1 MPPEAAVRQVRQ
13 HAAAE
18 NFVRQN
24 GFADA
29 DAAACAYQFPA
40 LMFQPRV
47 IAVVVLAGLVLQAWQ
62 PFLFLSAV
70 LWWNVL
76 VPRLNPFDGLHNRF
90 VGAPKGIPPL
100 PPAAGPRRFAQAMA
114 ATSTLGVALSLWF
127 GSRLA
132 ALAFEAI
139 VVTALTMLLVGR
151 LCLGS
156 YLFHLLRG
164 QAAFANRTL
173 PWGRE

>member
-1 MPPEAAVRQVRQ
+1 MRPEVRQRT
-13 HAAAE
+13 AAE
-18 NFVRQN
+18 NFVHQN

-29 DAAACAYQFPA
+29 DAVACAYQFPA

-47 IAVVVLAGLVLQAWQ
+47 IAVVVLAGLVLQAW
-62 PFLFLSAV
+62 PLFLFLSAL

-76 VPRLNPFDGLHNRF
+76 VPSLNPFDGLYNRS
-90 VGAPKGIPPL
+90 VAGPKGIPPL

-127 GSRLA
+127 GSRLG
-132 ALAFEAI
+132 ALAFEMV

-151 LCLGS
+151 LCVGS
-156 YLFHLLRG
+156 YLFHVLRG

-173 PWGRE
+173 PWVKE

>member
-1 MPPEAAVRQVRQ
+1 MPPEGGVRRVRQRT
-13 HAAAE
+13 AAD

-29 DAAACAYQFPA
+29 DAVACAYQFPA

-47 IAVVVLAGLVLQAWQ
+47 IAAVVLAGLALQAWQ
-62 PFLFLSAV
+62 PFLFLSAI

-76 VPRLNPFDGLHNRF
+76 VPNLNPFDGLYNRL
-90 VGAPKGIPPL
+90 VAAPKGMPPL

-127 GSRLA
+127 GWRLA
-132 ALAFEAI
+132 ALAFE
-139 VVTALTMLLVGR
+139 VVVITALTMLLVGR
-151 LCLGS
+151 LCVGS
-156 YLFHLLRG
+156 YLFHVLRG

-173 PWGRE
+173 PWVRE

>member
-1 MPPEAAVRQVRQ
+1 MRPDGALRLVRLR
-13 HAAAE
+13 AAE

-29 DAAACAYQFPA
+29 DGVACAHQFPA

-47 IAVVVLAGLVLQAWQ
+47 IAFVVFAGLVAQAWQ
-62 PFLFLSAV
+62 PFLGLSLI

-76 VPRLNPFDGLHNRF
+76 VPRLNPFDGLHNRL
-90 VGAPKGIPPL
+90 VAARKGIPPL

-114 ATSTLGVALSLWF
+114 ATSTLGVALSLF
-127 GSRLA
+127 VGSRLA

-139 VVTALTMLLVGR
+139 VVAALTMLLVGR
-151 LCLGS
+151 LCVGS
-156 YLFHLLRG
+156 YLFHVLRG
-164 QAAFANRTL
+164 HSGFANRTL
-173 PWGRE
+173 PWARDE

>member
-1 MPPEAAVRQVRQ
+1 LTQRRT
-13 HAAAE
+13 AAE

-24 GFADA
+24 GFVDA
-29 DAAACAYQFPA
+29 DAAVCAYQFPA

-47 IAVVVLAGLVLQAWQ
+47 IAVVVLVGLLLQAWQ
-62 PFLFLSAV
+62 PFLFLSGI

-76 VPRLNPFDGLHNRF
+76 LPALNPFDALHNRL
-90 VGAPKGIPPL
+90 VAAPRGQPPL

-127 GSRLA
+127 GSRMA
-132 ALAFEAI
+132 ALAFEAV

-156 YLFHLLRG
+156 YLFHVLRG
-164 QAAFANRTL
+164 QAAFGNRTL
-173 PWGRE
+173 PWAKAEG

>member
-1 MPPEAAVRQVRQ
+1 MAPEGDPAVVRSPTS
-13 HAAAE
+13 AE

-47 IAVVVLAGLVLQAWQ
+47 IAVVVLVGLLLQAWQ
-62 PFLFLSAV
+62 PFLVLSAL

-76 VPRLNPFDGLHNRF
+76 VPRLNPFDAVHNRL
-90 VGAPKGIPPL
+90 VAVPAGRAPL

-114 ATSTLGVALSLWF
+114 ATTTLGVGLSLAF
-127 GSRLA
+127 GSRSLA
-132 ALAFEAI
+132 LVFEAA
-139 VVTALTMLLVGR
+139 VVMALTMLLVGR

-156 YLFHLLRG
+156 YLFYLLRG

-173 PWGRE
+173 PWSRG

>member
-1 MPPEAAVRQVRQ
+1 MVPEGGQHAVRRVTS
-13 HAAAE
+13 AE

-29 DAAACAYQFPA
+29 DAVVCAHQFPA

-47 IAVVVLAGLVLQAWQ
+47 IALVVLVGLVLQAWP
-62 PFLFLSAV
+62 PFLFLSAL

-76 VPRLNPFDGLHNRF
+76 VPRLNPFDAVHNRF
-90 VGAPKGIPPL
+90 VAVPAGRPPL

-114 ATSTLGVALSLWF
+114 ATSTMGVGLSLLF
-127 GSRLA
+127 GSRPA
-132 ALAFEAI
+132 ALLFEAA

-156 YLFHLLRG
+156 YLFHVLRG
-164 QAAFANRTL
+164 QVAFAHRTL
-173 PWGRE
+173 PWAKG